1 MTTVYQNIK
10 TLLDQNQISY
20 QEFDHEPI
28 LSYEDA
34 EREKA
39 RLHWSGIES
48 KNVFM
53 LGNDD
58 NYYIYV
64 TVQGEKV
71 DFKLLKELLG
81 VKLSIASAEDV
92 KTVAECVPGCV
103 SPFGFS
109 EKIIIVVDPKIFT
122 HTDYLF
128 SPGVTTKTVQLN
140 IQDLKPVF
148 EKLPNK
154 VIFLAGPKE

>member
-1 MTTVYQNIK
+1 MSTVYQNIK
-10 TLLDQNQISY
+10 ALLDQNQISY

-34 EREKA
+34 EREKT
-39 RLHWSGIES
+39 RLHWQGIES

-53 LGNDD
+53 VGNDH

-64 TVQGEKV
+64 TFQGEKV

-81 VKLSIASAEDV
+81 VKLSIASTEDV

-128 SPGVTTKTVQLN
+128 SPGVTTKTMQLN
-140 IQDLKPVF
+140 IQELKPIF

-154 VIFLAGPKE
+154 VLFLAA